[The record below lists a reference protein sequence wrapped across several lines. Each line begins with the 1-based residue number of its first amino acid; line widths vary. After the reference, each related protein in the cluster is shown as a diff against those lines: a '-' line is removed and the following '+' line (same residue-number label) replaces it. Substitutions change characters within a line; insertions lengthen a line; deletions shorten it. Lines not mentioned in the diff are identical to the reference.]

1 MMRVISILILFIF
14 VRGAF
19 SQGVNDCLSENL
31 PLQHIYRQC
40 SNAGSSINICKE
52 KKSFESTVECLKN
65 QKKARTIPVDKCKE
79 SVDDIISTCEGYI
92 QSRKLDTKQN
102 KVMELYL
109 HLRNISNKK
118 VEGFVLVNHKDVEKY
133 SIAKKEFF
141 KFLRFVYIS
150 TVLKYPLYVDEFI
163 KLNSSLQS
171 EQVEKNKVI
180 VEEELALLRGNKI
193 QVIIQ
198 EYHELKRSTKKTFQ
212 DTSLYGPYGILFS
225 EELDG
230 FDELLKPYS
239 RSSPKNKCRSC
250 RFSQYS
256 RRFVFK

>member
-1 MMRVISILILFIF
+1 
-14 VRGAF
+14 
-19 SQGVNDCLSENL
+19 
-31 PLQHIYRQC
+31 
-40 SNAGSSINICKE
+40 
-52 KKSFESTVECLKN
+52 
-65 QKKARTIPVDKCKE
+65 
-79 SVDDIISTCEGYI
+79 VDDIISTCEGYI

-109 HLRNISNKK
+109 HLRNILNKK

-180 VEEELALLRGNKI
+180 VEEELALLRGHKI

-230 FDELLKPYS
+230 FDELLKPYEQIGKRINGTLIREALQRINAEVVDS
-239 RSSPKNKCRSC
+239 LNTVEDSYLNKIRKLQEELKENKDSAYLKKQLDFYFKLCRLRHGSNAC
-250 RFSQYS
+250 KFE
-256 RRFVFK
+256 VF